1 MKNLDFKNYFA
12 NLRIN
17 QKDEDLY
24 ENFQVNE
31 ILKNLK
37 EEKVIKEFLQFAFDS
52 QRGNQLLIIT
62 FFAQKKIEEK
72 NFFDELEK
80 NYGVYLDVD
89 NFINGMNKKL
99 DEIGTYKQLFDYVG
113 ADFIKEKQGTKDKY
127 KTDLDLIIYAYE
139 KALEKNYIRK
149 NRTVSLGN
157 SMRSNLDS
165 SYTSHNPLVYS
176 SYSRGQNR
184 QRRDHRHS
192 HHRYHHRR
200 SRSRSRS
207 YSGSH

>member
-1 MKNLDFKNYFA
+1 MLYNKKNEYYLDNFEKDKNFVMNNLPKFNDDIHARNIYKEINDTISTDKGFIDHIFIGKEKAREQVEKRIKQSFKRLFLECSQEGRNKLKDIILKNLDFKNYFA

-72 NFFDELEK
+72 NFF
-80 NYGVYLDVD
+80 
-89 NFINGMNKKL
+89 
-99 DEIGTYKQLFDYVG
+99 
-113 ADFIKEKQGTKDKY
+113 
-127 KTDLDLIIYAYE
+127 
-139 KALEKNYIRK
+139 
-149 NRTVSLGN
+149 
-157 SMRSNLDS
+157 
-165 SYTSHNPLVYS
+165 
-176 SYSRGQNR
+176 
-184 QRRDHRHS
+184 
-192 HHRYHHRR
+192 
-200 SRSRSRS
+200 
-207 YSGSH
+207 

>member
-1 MKNLDFKNYFA
+1 MDFKNYFA

-72 NFFDELEK
+72 NFFVEL
-80 NYGVYLDVD
+80 
-89 NFINGMNKKL
+89 
-99 DEIGTYKQLFDYVG
+99 
-113 ADFIKEKQGTKDKY
+113 
-127 KTDLDLIIYAYE
+127 
-139 KALEKNYIRK
+139 
-149 NRTVSLGN
+149 
-157 SMRSNLDS
+157 
-165 SYTSHNPLVYS
+165 
-176 SYSRGQNR
+176 
-184 QRRDHRHS
+184 
-192 HHRYHHRR
+192 
-200 SRSRSRS
+200 
-207 YSGSH
+207 